1 MCMCGSTPRLY
12 NADPDP
18 AKGSGTD
25 DGCAARWI
33 ASVAS
38 NERTEFGD
46 FQTPPSLARLVCG
59 LLGRS
64 GVSARSV
71 LEPSCGEGVFLEE
84 AARAFPEVV
93 RFLGFDIQPHYVEA
107 SRHRMASLGRP
118 VSAEVRLQDF
128 FRVDCTE
135 LLRQLDEPLLV
146 IGNPPWV
153 TNSHLSR
160 LGSRNVPEKANR
172 DRLRGIDAVTGKS
185 NFDVSQWMIDR
196 LLESMRG
203 RCGTLA
209 VLCKTRVARAALTR
223 AWRDG
228 GPAEAAIYR
237 VDAMLHFGAAVDA
250 CLLVCRFQSGAKST
264 RRCALYSDLNAV
276 DPTGELGYE
285 AGRLVQDPD
294 RYCRVEHLAGGGPHR
309 WRSGIKHD
317 CARVLELRR
326 DGTSYWNG
334 LGQRVEVEDE
344 SLFPLLKGSRLAR
357 GLTEPDRWLVVPQL
371 SVGADTSRLRDER
384 PRTWNYLESHAERFD
399 RRASTIYRG
408 RSRFSI
414 FGVGEYSFS
423 AWKIAIAGFAKSLR
437 FHKLG
442 LCENRPIVL
451 DDTCYFLPCSGE
463 KEAELRLSLLNHPMA
478 VSFFSCFVFWDM
490 KRPVT
495 AEILHQLDLERL
507 GREVR
512 DASRQCVVG

>member
-1 MCMCGSTPRLY
+1 MT
-12 NADPDP
+12 
-18 AKGSGTD
+18 
-25 DGCAARWI
+25 
-33 ASVAS
+33 S

-46 FQTPPSLARLVCG
+46 FQTPSLLARAVCA
-59 LLGRS
+59 LLSRS

-84 AARAFPEVV
+84 AARAFPDAN
-93 RFLGFDIQPHYVEA
+93 RFLGFDIQSHHVEA
-107 SRHRMASLGRP
+107 ARHRMASLAR
-118 VSAEVRLQDF
+118 SCASDVRLQDF
-128 FRVDCTE
+128 FQVDCSE
-135 LLRQLDEPLLV
+135 CLRQLDEPLLV

-153 TNSHLSR
+153 TNSQLSR
-160 LGSRNVPEKANR
+160 LGSRNVPEKENR
-172 DRLRGIDAVTGKS
+172 DRLRGIDAMTGKS

-203 RCGTLA
+203 RHGTLA
-209 VLCKTRVARAALTR
+209 MLCKTRVARAALTR

-250 CLLVCRFQSGAKST
+250 CLFVCRFQPEAKST
-264 RRCALYSDLNAV
+264 RRCALYSDLDAV
-276 DPTGELGYE
+276 NPVGELGYE
-285 AGRLVQDPD
+285 AGGLVQDPE
-294 RYCRVEHLAGGGPHR
+294 RYCRVEHLGGGGSPR

-326 DGTSYWNG
+326 EGTSYWNG
-334 LGQRVEVEDE
+334 FGERVEVEAE

-357 GLTEPDRWLVVPQL
+357 GVTEPDRWLVVPQL
-371 SVGADTSRLRDER
+371 SVGEDTSRLREER
-384 PRTWNYLESHAERFD
+384 PGTWSYLESHAERFD
-399 RRASTIYRG
+399 RRASTIYRR

-414 FGVGEYSFS
+414 FGVGDYSFAS
-423 AWKIAIAGFAKSLR
+423 WKVAIAGFAKSLH
-437 FHKLG
+437 FCKLG

-463 KEAELRLSLLNHPMA
+463 EEAELRLSLLNHPMA
-478 VSFFSCFVFWDM
+478 ASFFSCFVFWDM

-495 AEILHQLDLERL
+495 AEILHRLDLERL
-507 GREVR
+507 RREVR